1 MKRLVWSTAS
11 LVIPVAFV
19 AFVAFVAST
28 NAQERDSG
36 PNRNEVEGM
45 MDAYIL
51 SKLQDALELTDEQ
64 FGTMVVAQKK
74 LQDTRRNYR
83 QGRMTLLRR
92 MRQTLRRDQARE
104 EELTHLLDELDTL
117 EIEFSQNQR
126 ACYAA
131 IDEILEIRQRVRY
144 RILEAEIQRRLTE
157 LMRQVRGQRRD
168 QPRPFE

>member
-1 MKRLVWSTAS
+1 
-11 LVIPVAFV
+11 
-19 AFVAFVAST
+19 
-28 NAQERDSG
+28 
-36 PNRNEVEGM
+36 

-74 LQDTRRNYR
+74 LQDTRRDYR

-104 EELTHLLDELDTL
+104 EELTRQLDELDNL

-126 ACYAA
+126 ARYAA
-131 IDEILEIRQRVRY
+131 IDDILEIRQSARY
-144 RILEAEIQRRLTE
+144 RILEAEIQRRLTQ
-157 LMRQVRGQRRD
+157 LMRQVRGRRD
-168 QPRPFE
+168 PPRPFE

>member
-1 MKRLVWSTAS
+1 MKRLFWSIAS
-11 LVIPVAFV
+11 LVIVMAFT
-19 AFVAFVAST
+19 AST
-28 NAQERDSG
+28 NAQERDVG
-36 PNRNEVEGM
+36 PNRDEVEGM

-74 LQDTRRNYR
+74 LQDTRRDYR
-83 QGRMTLLRR
+83 QGRMSLLRR

-104 EELTHLLDELDTL
+104 EELTHLLDELDSL

-126 ACYAA
+126 ARYAA
-131 IDEILEIRQRVRY
+131 IDDILEIRQRARY
-144 RILEAEIQRRLTE
+144 RILEAEIQRRLTQ

-168 QPRPFE
+168 PPRPFE

>member
-1 MKRLVWSTAS
+1 MKTFVGSIAS
-11 LVIPVAFV
+11 LVVAVAFT
-19 AFVAFVAST
+19 ASA

-36 PNRNEVEGM
+36 PNRDEVQGM

-51 SKLQDALELTDEQ
+51 SKLQDALELTDEH

-74 LQDTRRNYR
+74 LQDTRRDYR

-104 EELTHLLDELDTL
+104 EELTQLLDELDTL

-126 ACYAA
+126 ARYAA
-131 IDEILEIRQRVRY
+131 IDDILEIRQRARY
-144 RILEAEIQRRLTE
+144 RILETEIQRRLTQ

>member
-1 MKRLVWSTAS
+1 MKRLFWSIAP
-11 LVIPVAFV
+11 LVILVHFV
-19 AFVAFVAST
+19 AFAAFAVST

-36 PNRNEVEGM
+36 PNRDEVEGM

-74 LQDTRRNYR
+74 LQDTRRDYR
-83 QGRMTLLRR
+83 QGRMTLLRQ
-92 MRQTLRRDQARE
+92 MRQTLRRDQAGE
-104 EELTHLLDELDTL
+104 EELVHLLDELDSL

-126 ACYAA
+126 ARYAA
-131 IDEILEIRQRVRY
+131 IDDILEIRQRARY
-144 RILEAEIQRRLTE
+144 RILETEIQRRLTQ

-168 QPRPFE
+168 PPRPFE

>member
-1 MKRLVWSTAS
+1 MKRLVWSIAL
-11 LVIPVAFV
+11 LVIVVGFA
-19 AFVAFVAST
+19 AST

-36 PNRNEVEGM
+36 PNRDEVEGM

-74 LQDTRRNYR
+74 LQDTRRDYR

-104 EELTHLLDELDTL
+104 EELTRQLDELDNL

-126 ACYAA
+126 ARYAA
-131 IDEILEIRQRVRY
+131 IDDILEIRQSARY
-144 RILEAEIQRRLTE
+144 RILEAEIQRRLTQ
-157 LMRQVRGQRRD
+157 LMRQVRGRRD
-168 QPRPFE
+168 PPRPFE

>member
-1 MKRLVWSTAS
+1 MKRLVWFIAP
-11 LVIPVAFV
+11 LVIPVT
-19 AFVAFVAST
+19 FVASV

-36 PNRNEVEGM
+36 PNRDEVEGM

-51 SKLQDALELTDEQ
+51 SKLQDGLSLTDEQ

-74 LQDTRRNYR
+74 LQDTRRDYR

-104 EELTHLLDELDTL
+104 DELTHLLDELDSL
-117 EIEFSQNQR
+117 EIEFSQSQR
-126 ACYAA
+126 ARYAA

-144 RILEAEIQRRLTE
+144 RILEAEIQRRLTQ
-157 LMRQVRGQRRD
+157 LMRQGRGQRRD
-168 QPRPFE
+168 PPRRFE

>member
-1 MKRLVWSTAS
+1 MKRLVWSIAL
-11 LVIPVAFV
+11 LVIVVGFA
-19 AFVAFVAST
+19 AST

-36 PNRNEVEGM
+36 PNRDEVEGM

-74 LQDTRRNYR
+74 LQDTRRDYR

-104 EELTHLLDELDTL
+104 EELTRLLDELDNL

-126 ACYAA
+126 ARYAA
-131 IDEILEIRQRVRY
+131 IDDILEIRQSARY
-144 RILEAEIQRRLTE
+144 RILEAEIQRRLTQ
-157 LMRQVRGQRRD
+157 LMRQVRGRRD
-168 QPRPFE
+168 PPRPFE

>member
-1 MKRLVWSTAS
+1 MKRLVWSIAS
-11 LVIPVAFV
+11 LVIPVGFV
-19 AFVAFVAST
+19 AFAAPT
-28 NAQERDSG
+28 NGQERDSA
-36 PNRNEVEGM
+36 PNRDEVEGM

-74 LQDTRRNYR
+74 LQDTRRDYR

-104 EELTHLLDELDTL
+104 EELVHLLDELDSL

-126 ACYAA
+126 ARYAA
-131 IDEILEIRQRVRY
+131 IDDILEIRQRARY
-144 RILEAEIQRRLTE
+144 RILETEIQRRLTQ

>member
-1 MKRLVWSTAS
+1 MKRLVWSITS
-11 LVIPVAFV
+11 LVIVVGFA
-19 AFVAFVAST
+19 AST

-36 PNRNEVEGM
+36 PNRDEVEGM

-74 LQDTRRNYR
+74 LQDTRRDYR

-104 EELTHLLDELDTL
+104 EELTRQLDELDNL

-126 ACYAA
+126 ARYAA
-131 IDEILEIRQRVRY
+131 IDDILEIRQRARY
-144 RILEAEIQRRLTE
+144 RILETEIQRRLTQ